1 MMKYLRT
8 KTVIAEGHT
17 ENEGKNQLVRKSTIN
32 NKIAAMFYLDHEKDD
47 SWCESESEDNDEPGP
62 SLIRMNL
69 MGMS

>member
-1 MMKYLRT
+1 MKYLRT

-32 NKIAAMFYLDHEKDD
+32 NKIAAMFYLDPEEDD
-47 SWCESESEDNDEPGP
+47 SWCESEDDDEPGP